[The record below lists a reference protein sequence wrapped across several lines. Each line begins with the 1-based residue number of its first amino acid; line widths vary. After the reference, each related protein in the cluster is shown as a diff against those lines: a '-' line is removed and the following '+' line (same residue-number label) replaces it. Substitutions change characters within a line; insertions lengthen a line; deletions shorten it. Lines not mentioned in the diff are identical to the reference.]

1 MSKLYE
7 EYKKSYDIYSHL
19 NGKCYLDTVGDLYFR
34 PEIQRMSEYEQHLE
48 IDRLQHMTSVSYL
61 SFLICRR
68 LKLDY
73 RSAARASIMHDL
85 VFYDWRNPDE
95 MWHRP
100 HGYLH
105 PKFAAENAKIL
116 TGGMFSPKEEKIVL
130 KHMFPLTVTIPSS
143 REGLIVSLSDKYCAT
158 RELCYSLSK
167 TYKKRFLK
175 EIGRN
180 V

>member
-1 MSKLYE
+1 MGKLFE
-7 EYKKSYDIYSHL
+7 EYKKSYNINDHL
-19 NGKCYLDTVGDLYFR
+19 NGRCYLDVVGDLYYT

-68 LKLDY
+68 LKFDY
-73 RSAARASIMHDL
+73 RAAARGSIMHDM
-85 VFYDWRNPDE
+85 VFYDWRNPAE

-116 TGGMFSPKEEKIVL
+116 TGGKLSDKEEKIIL

-143 REGLIVSLSDKYCAT
+143 KEGLIVSLSDKYCAS
-158 RELCYSLSK
+158 RELYYSLSK
-167 TYKKRFLK
+167 NYKQRFLK